1 MCFPVATIHRR
12 NFLPEK
18 GENVYDFQLK
28 NHFDKYIEIFWMK
41 RHDLSVDRNDK
52 NIREG
57 FKKM

>member
-1 MCFPVATIHRR
+1 MATIHRR